1 MEVVMNTKKNVFHGS
16 DIEKIEERYHI
27 PRRDIIAFGSNVNP
41 LGISPGLRRALQE
54 QIDAIT
60 TYPDRDYKTLRDC
73 IADYTGTKRE
83 QIMAGN
89 GSTELISLAMQ
100 TIRPKRACIL
110 GPTYSE
116 YEREIGLGGGECFS
130 FPLRPEDGFA
140 LNAARLRPVLL
151 EGVDVLVMCNPNN
164 PTSSIIRRTQLNELL
179 TLCAQLHI
187 FVVVDE
193 TYIEFTDDPAEASAV
208 SLLADFSN
216 LLILRGVS
224 KFFAAPGLR
233 LGYALCSNNS
243 LLEEM
248 KRRQDPWTI
257 NSLAAIAGEQMFRDS
272 DYIARTR
279 ALIRAERTRIYRK
292 LSKNPHL
299 HPFVPSANFILVQIV
314 DHSMTAADF
323 FDFAIRRGLMIRDC
337 ASFDFLEDYYFRFC
351 FLLPEQNDRLLAC
364 IEEAFPSGQAET
376 N

>member
-1 MEVVMNTKKNVFHGS
+1 
-16 DIEKIEERYHI
+16 
-27 PRRDIIAFGSNVNP
+27 
-41 LGISPGLRRALQE
+41 
-54 QIDAIT
+54 
-60 TYPDRDYKTLRDC
+60 
-73 IADYTGTKRE
+73 
-83 QIMAGN
+83 
-89 GSTELISLAMQ
+89 
-100 TIRPKRACIL
+100 
-110 GPTYSE
+110 
-116 YEREIGLGGGECFS
+116 
-130 FPLRPEDGFA
+130 
-140 LNAARLRPVLL
+140 
-151 EGVDVLVMCNPNN
+151 
-164 PTSSIIRRTQLNELL
+164 
-179 TLCAQLHI
+179 
-187 FVVVDE
+187 E

-323 FDFAIRRGLMIRDC
+323 FDIAIRRGLMIRDC